1 LEEEMKKTFTVT
13 LEANDGRTS
22 TTLMRVLRAALDNER
37 EGGGIISGFS
47 VSMPHNDRFNILEF
61 NSNQEN
67 QVPDDEEI
75 IFVRRRRANQDGV
88 RKYIGFILKAGA
100 LGFTFF
106 SADDKPKAARKP
118 LPLTAQTLSEIV
130 RFLEVKNAR

>member
-1 LEEEMKKTFTVT
+1 MRRTFTVEIEAQDGSTATAAMRT
-13 LEANDGRTS
+13 LQG
-22 TTLMRVLRAALDNER
+22 ALTGIER
-37 EGGGIISGFS
+37 YGAIKGFS
-47 VSMPHNDRFNILEF
+47 VSMPKRTDRFDILEF
-61 NSNQEN
+61 NSNQAN
-67 QVPDDEEI
+67 QLTTDEEI

-118 LPLTAQTLSEIV
+118 LPLTEPTLSEIV

>member
-1 LEEEMKKTFTVT
+1 MRRTFTVEIEAQDGVTATSIMRT
-13 LEANDGRTS
+13 LRS
-22 TTLMRVLRAALDNER
+22 TLTGIER
-37 EGGGIISGFS
+37 YGAIKGFS
-47 VSMPHNDRFNILEF
+47 VSMPKRTDQFNILEF
-61 NSNQEN
+61 NSNN
-67 QVPDDEEI
+67 QAEDEEI

-106 SADDKPKAARKP
+106 SADDKPKAVRKP

>member
-1 LEEEMKKTFTVT
+1 MRRTFTVEIEAQDGVTATSIMRT
-13 LEANDGRTS
+13 LQS
-22 TTLMRVLRAALDNER
+22 TLTGIER
-37 EGGGIISGFS
+37 YGAIKGFS

-61 NSNQEN
+61 NSNN
-67 QVPDDEEI
+67 QAGDEEI

-106 SADDKPKAARKP
+106 SADDKPKAVRKP